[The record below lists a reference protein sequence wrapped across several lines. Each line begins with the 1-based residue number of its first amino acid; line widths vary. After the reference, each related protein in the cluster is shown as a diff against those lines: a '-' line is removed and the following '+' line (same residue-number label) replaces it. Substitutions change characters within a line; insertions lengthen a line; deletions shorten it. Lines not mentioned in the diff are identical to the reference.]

1 MTQARFPR
9 LLLGVLVLL
18 AAVTGPTAPA
28 VAGTGP
34 IPERPDLGLSPLAP
48 ATTGGL
54 PVVERALAKLTQ
66 HRRLLVIG
74 AHPDD
79 EDTSALVRVSR
90 GEGGEAAYLSLS
102 RGEGGQNLIGT
113 ELGVTLGLL
122 RSRELLAARAIDG
135 ARQYFSRAYDFGF
148 TRSLDET
155 FGKWPEDV
163 LLTDT
168 VRVIRRFRPQVIV
181 SVFPADARAGHGQHQ
196 AAGTVAH
203 EAFEKAGQAGA
214 FPELAA
220 QGLAPWAPES
230 LFRAT
235 WFDRGST
242 SLETDLGLLEPLS
255 GKSFFQLA
263 MAARSQH
270 RSQDMGRVQP
280 LGENHGRYRW
290 EAGPGGA
297 GSADLFA
304 GVDTRLEAI
313 AALLPEGEGRQAAST
328 ELAAARKLAEGAR
341 AKLTP
346 ETLPAV
352 ARDLAEI
359 LGHLRAARR
368 AAGGTGGAG
377 STEGAG
383 ADLIDEKI
391 GVAERALAAAA
402 GVALDAWAERDEVA
416 PGESLRVDAQ
426 VWNASSAAG
435 GAPGLVKVPVEV
447 VSAELTGASPW
458 KVIPAQGDDGQPV
471 VARAGTL
478 AAGDLA
484 VWAFHVTPDSTAEGS
499 ARPTVPYFLEKP
511 LKGDLYDWSGAP
523 DPSVLG
529 EPFGPPPLV
538 ARFRL
543 RVAGQEIAIEREV
556 VERVGDQA
564 RGEVRRP
571 LRVVPRLEVEAEPDL
586 LVWSTGGEP
595 PASRLEVSLRSNLDH
610 PVDGSVQVEVPA
622 GWPAPESAPFRITDP
637 YGEAAVELRVTAPAG
652 LTRGRYAL
660 TVVAR
665 LADGST
671 YRAAYPVVD
680 YPHIRA
686 TPYPEPSR
694 IEVAA
699 ADIRWPKLGAVGYVR
714 GASDRVPQ
722 ALEAVGVPLEIL
734 TGRDLAERDLSRYDA
749 IVVGSRAYETDPEL
763 GRNNGRLLD
772 YAKQGGLVL
781 VQYQQYPFVD
791 GGYAPY
797 PLAIARPH
805 DRVTDETAPATL
817 LEPASPVFTTP
828 NRIGPEDWQGWVQ
841 ERGLYFA
848 HTWAPEYTPLLSFPS
863 SPGYEP
869 GDLHGGLLMAKVGEG
884 TYVYTGL
891 AFFRELPAGVSGAYR
906 LFANLLGLADAT

>member
-1 MTQARFPR
+1 MTQARLLR
-9 LLLGVLVLL
+9 LLLGVLALPLALCGL
-18 AAVTGPTAPA
+18 AA
-28 VAGTGP
+28 AGTGP

-79 EDTSALVRVSR
+79 EDTSALVLVSR

-113 ELGVTLGLL
+113 ELGVPLGLL
-122 RSRELLAARAIDG
+122 RSRELLAAREIDG
-135 ARQYFSRAYDFGF
+135 ARQYFTRAYDFGF

-181 SVFPADARAGHGQHQ
+181 SVFPADERAGHGQHQ

-203 EAFEKAGQAGA
+203 EAFEKAGRAGA

-235 WFDRGST
+235 WFDRDST
-242 SLETDLGLLEPLS
+242 SLETDLGHLEPLS

-313 AALLPEGEGRQAAST
+313 AALLPPGAARETAST
-328 ELAAARKLAEGAR
+328 ELAAAREGAEAAR
-341 AKLTP
+341 ARLTP

-352 ARDLAEI
+352 AADLAGI

-368 AAGGTGGAG
+368 AAGEGGGAGSTVGAG
-377 STEGAG
+377 STEGAA

-416 PGESLRVDAQ
+416 PGETLRVEAQ
-426 VWNASSAAG
+426 AWSSSVARG
-435 GAPGLVKVPVEV
+435 GAPVPVEV
-447 VSAELTGASPW
+447 VSVELGGDAPW
-458 KVIPAQGDDGQPV
+458 KVAPARGDDGQPI
-471 VARAGTL
+471 AAPAGPL
-478 AAGDLA
+478 APGDLA
-484 VWAFHVTPDSTAEGS
+484 AWAFEVSPGDA
-499 ARPTVPYFLEKP
+499 AAPTVPYFLAKP
-511 LKGDLYDWSGAP
+511 LDGDLYDWSGASGP
-523 DPSVLG
+523 SDSSVLG
-529 EPFGPPPLV
+529 EPFGAPPLV
-538 ARFRL
+538 ARFTLRL
-543 RVAGQEIAIEREV
+543 AGQQVAIEREV

-564 RGEVRRP
+564 RGEIRRP
-571 LRVVPRLEVEAEPDL
+571 LRVVPRLEVEVAPDL

-595 PASRLEVSLRSNLDH
+595 PASRLEVSLRSNLGR
-610 PVDGSVQVEVPA
+610 PVAGSVRVEVPA
-622 GWPAPESAPFRITDP
+622 GWPSPDPVSFRITDP
-637 YGEAAVELRVTAPAG
+637 YGEAAAELHVTAPAG
-652 LTRGRYAL
+652 LTRGRYPL
-660 TVVAR
+660 GVVAA
-665 LADGST
+665 LSDGST

-694 IEVAA
+694 LEVAA

-722 ALEAVGVPLEIL
+722 ALEAVGLPLAL
-734 TGRDLAERDLSRYDA
+734 LSGHDLAERDLSRYDA
-749 IVVGSRAYETDPEL
+749 IVIGSRAYETDPEL
-763 GRNNGRLLD
+763 GRNNARLLD
-772 YAKQGGLVL
+772 YARRGGLVL

-797 PLAIARPH
+797 PLEIARPH

-863 SPGYEP
+863 SPGYPP
-869 GDLHGGLLMAKVGEG
+869 GDLQGGLLVAKLGDG

-891 AFFRELPAGVSGAYR
+891 AFFRELPAGVTGAYR
-906 LFANLLGLADAT
+906 LFANLLALADRT